1 MPHEAL
7 KEAPFSEGADINSV
21 GNTQVMHTQPTNPV
35 FPVPEDSRGLD
46 TSVSNAEVRTTAAEG
61 SSSKRVWRLISESLP
76 NRVFSQNYALMKQQW
91 NLPSN
96 LRYGDEMHPMAAN
109 GGVSF
114 PGCKGRCVMSTLLLF
129 DPLRPTFYASL
140 YVHKAARLR
149 DSLKSF
155 KEEEPV
161 LCLRG
166 LMNEAVVNDKFEVGL
181 DLCYLD
187 EAPLEEIIH
196 IEVISKRILALKT
209 KSLLSGGCIS
219 SRWPFVS
226 RFKNTNKRLNL
237 FLLAP
242 FTSLLDA
249 NWLF

>member
-61 SSSKRVWRLISESLP
+61 CIQSKLCIDETTVELANYEVAATLCDSLKSFEEEELVLCL
-76 NRVFSQNYALMKQQW
+76 RALMKEAVV
-91 NLPSN
+91 NDKL
-96 LRYGDEMHPMAAN
+96 E
-109 GGVSF
+109 
-114 PGCKGRCVMSTLLLF
+114 
-129 DPLRPTFYASL
+129 
-140 YVHKAARLR
+140 AARLR

-187 EAPLEEIIH
+187 EAPLEDITH
-196 IEVISKRILALKT
+196 IEVINKRIPADWILKT
-209 KSLLSGGCIS
+209 RSLLSDGCIS
-219 SRWPFVS
+219 
-226 RFKNTNKRLNL
+226 
-237 FLLAP
+237 
-242 FTSLLDA
+242 
-249 NWLF
+249 